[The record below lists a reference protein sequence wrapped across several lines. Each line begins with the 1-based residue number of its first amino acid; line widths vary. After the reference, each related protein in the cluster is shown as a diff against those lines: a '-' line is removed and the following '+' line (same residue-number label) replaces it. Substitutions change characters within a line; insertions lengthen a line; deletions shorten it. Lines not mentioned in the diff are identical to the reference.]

1 MLLLLGLLRLLGL
14 HYYSSSSLSFR
25 HWHSLSGWRT
35 NAPAAHMQTIQEWRE
50 GSQQWKAN
58 QKEERIRKVVYY
70 YHDYYNDYFCHWRC
84 AAAAA
89 AGRQAFACGHKTQL
103 VNEKEQE
110 QEQSRKMHDLSQG
123 APSVLVGLCVFA
135 GEKAARKGQN
145 RTEQTSTTESGDECT
160 KKKVREPDK
169 KKWQQQQQ
177 SKALGKFPS
186 QFILRW
192 HSSLLLLLLFVLFWC
207 LPICVWSCALA
218 PLHCLTTA
226 AAAANKIKW
235 ERAKSFWIY
244 AHTKN
249 WGAQFRG
256 QGQVGNNL
264 TNQAAAV
271 EHWSIKTVN
280 FEEQEEE
287 GASDK

>member
-1 MLLLLGLLRLLGL
+1 
-14 HYYSSSSLSFR
+14 
-25 HWHSLSGWRT
+25 
-35 NAPAAHMQTIQEWRE
+35 MQTIQEWRE

-160 KKKVREPDK
+160 KKRSV
-169 KKWQQQQQ
+169 
-177 SKALGKFPS
+177 S
-186 QFILRW
+186 QAKRNGSSSSSRKHSESSHLNSFCDDILA
-192 HSSLLLLLLFVLFWC
+192 FFFFF
-207 LPICVWSCALA
+207 CVWSCALA
-218 PLHCLTTA
+218 PLHCPTAA
-226 AAAANKIKW
+226 AAAANKMRNEKEQNLSEYMHTQKAGELNLGGKGKW
-235 ERAKSFWIY
+235 GTIWQ
-244 AHTKN
+244 TK
-249 WGAQFRG
+249 Q
-256 QGQVGNNL
+256 
-264 TNQAAAV
+264 
-271 EHWSIKTVN
+271 
-280 FEEQEEE
+280 EQ
-287 GASDK
+287 